1 MPEQIFEHI
10 LKVAVALLIMTA
22 MPFTA
27 MARTT
32 GVDSLEQKDAFRI
45 MFYNLENLFD
55 TYNDPLTRD
64 DEFTPKGAK
73 RWSEYRYR
81 KKLLDISKVMLA
93 LGEWNPPDVIGLCE
107 VENFQVLLD
116 LVTKTPLKSLNY
128 QIVHENSRDQRG
140 IDVALLYNPA
150 HMKKIAHKPI
160 RISDKAGWE
169 TRDILL
175 SEMVLG
181 AKDTIHFFVNHWPSR
196 FGGKEQSEHKR
207 LIAAKTLRYY
217 VDSIAAIDQ
226 RSGIIIMGDFNDE
239 AGDKSI
245 REELDAKPIDRS
257 VVDNKIYNLTYP
269 DYRAGLGTL
278 VFKEIE
284 NTWFLFDQMMVSGS
298 LLNGKGLEVKNHR
311 SMIFSQP
318 WLLLSGKPFRT
329 YQGPAYKGGFSDHL
343 PIFIDL
349 YYSQ

>member
-1 MPEQIFEHI
+1 
-10 LKVAVALLIMTA
+10 MTA

-181 AKDTIHFFVNHWPSR
+181 AKDTIHFFCQPLAFPLW
-196 FGGKEQSEHKR
+196 G
-207 LIAAKTLRYY
+207 
-217 VDSIAAIDQ
+217 Q
-226 RSGIIIMGDFNDE
+226 RTVRTQ
-239 AGDKSI
+239 K
-245 REELDAKPIDRS
+245 IDRCKNAQVLRRFDRRNRS
-257 VVDNKIYNLTYP
+257 KI
-269 DYRAGLGTL
+269 R
-278 VFKEIE
+278 
-284 NTWFLFDQMMVSGS
+284 
-298 LLNGKGLEVKNHR
+298 
-311 SMIFSQP
+311 
-318 WLLLSGKPFRT
+318 
-329 YQGPAYKGGFSDHL
+329 DHHHG
-343 PIFIDL
+343 
-349 YYSQ
+349 